1 MDEINNIRK
10 LYQLKN
16 VDRFNSVGNRKES
29 SAEHSWSCLVLADY
43 FMSKEDIKLDRMRV
57 YELLMYHDLVEI
69 EAGDT
74 PLHLN
79 GDGKEKNGRELKAFN
94 KLKEEIPASSKDKYS
109 AMFKE
114 FEERKTQE
122 AKFAH
127 AIDKLDA
134 IIHELDHKKDWEG
147 WTEEFLRSK
156 KEKYFKD
163 FPGIMA
169 MFERI
174 VDYCLEEEYFPK
186 R

>member
-1 MDEINNIRK
+1 MDEINQIRK
-10 LYQLKN
+10 LYELKN
-16 VDRFNSVGNRKES
+16 VDRFNSVSQRKES
-29 SAEHSWSCLVLADY
+29 SAEHTWSCLVLADY
-43 FMSKEDIKLDRMRV
+43 FLTKENSGLDRLRV

-79 GDGKEKNGRELKAFN
+79 GDDKEKNGRELKAFN
-94 KLKEEIPASSKDKYS
+94 KLSEEIPQSLKDKYS

-114 FEERKTQE
+114 FEGCQTDE

-134 IIHELDHKKDWEG
+134 IIHELDYKKDWDG

-163 FPGIMA
+163 FPEIMR
-169 MFERI
+169 MFEKI
-174 VDYCLEEEYFPK
+174 VEYCLKEGYFPK